1 MAIIKG
7 ITVLLYE
14 KEQTG
19 EDSFHRPVYAE
30 RPVKVENVLVA
41 PASAEAVTDGTN
53 LSGKKGAYVLAI
65 PKGDMH
71 EWEDSAV
78 EFFGKRWRTYG
89 PVQEGIENLIPLS
102 WNRKVMVER
111 YG

>member
-1 MAIIKG
+1 MAKLKG

-14 KEQTG
+14 KIQTG
-19 EDSFHRPVYAE
+19 VDGFNRPVYKE
-30 RPVKVENVLVA
+30 IPVEIENVLVA
-41 PASAEAVTDGTN
+41 PASADDVTDKTN
-53 LSGKKGAYVLAI
+53 LNGKKETYILAI

-71 EWEDSAV
+71 EWTDRTV
-78 EFFGKRWRTYG
+78 EFFGKKWRTYG
-89 PVQEGIENLIPLS
+89 PVQEGIEALIPLR